1 VWRSI
6 MRVEGTQEVELNYE
20 VEESR
25 GLHKIHEGG
34 HSRAT
39 YQYFNQI
46 KIASCNFIVR
56 LT

>member
-1 VWRSI
+1 